1 MKNTLTKTIL
11 ELMDVEALQP
21 DFSVLKVIP
30 KTQAIASKA
39 LIFDKD

>member
-1 MKNTLTKTIL
+1 MKNILTKTIL
-11 ELMDVEALQP
+11 EQVDVEALLP

-30 KTQAIASKA
+30 KAQAVSAKA